1 MPVLIRD
8 LQADDYAVLVDWWT
22 KAGELAPPGRF
33 LPIGSSFIAEID
45 GKPALAVT
53 LYLPNGPVAWI
64 DHFIGNP
71 EMAGKARRRATKK
84 LLTHLENLARDL
96 GYERVFCM
104 ATNDRL
110 KSYYQELG
118 FSLTASNIFTFI
130 KEL

>member
-1 MPVLIRD
+1 MAIVIRPYIPR
-8 LQADDYAVLVDWWT
+8 DYAVLFDWWEQI
-22 KAGELAPPGRF
+22 GEKAPPERY
-33 LPIGSSFIAEID
+33 LPVGSTFIAEID
-45 GKPALAVT
+45 GVPSLSVT
-53 LYLPNGPVAWI
+53 VYLPNGPVAWI

-71 EMAGKARRRATKK
+71 EVDTKKRRMATKR
-84 LLTHLENLARDL
+84 LLTHLEREAKAL

-110 KSYYQELG
+110 KSYYEKLG